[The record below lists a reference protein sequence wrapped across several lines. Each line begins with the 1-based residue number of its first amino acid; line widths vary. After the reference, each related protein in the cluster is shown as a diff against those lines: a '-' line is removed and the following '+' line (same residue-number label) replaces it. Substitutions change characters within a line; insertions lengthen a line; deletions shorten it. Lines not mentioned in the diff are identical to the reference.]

1 MVGGGGGGGGACSK
15 LGGGIF
21 GVCHGGGIARDGADW
36 GGGWLFGGIMFDPG
50 GLGDGGVAGLH
61 GGGGKVFGINCGGVG
76 IMLCSSLGGGAM
88 TARGA
93 I

>member
-1 MVGGGGGGGGACSK
+1 M
-15 LGGGIF
+15 F
-21 GVCHGGGIARDGADW
+21 
-36 GGGWLFGGIMFDPG
+36 GIMSDPG
-50 GLGDGGVAGLH
+50 GLFAGGITGLH

-88 TARGA
+88 MARGA

>member
-1 MVGGGGGGGGACSK
+1 M
-15 LGGGIF
+15 L
-21 GVCHGGGIARDGADW
+21 
-36 GGGWLFGGIMFDPG
+36 GGIMSDPG
-50 GLGDGGVAGLH
+50 GLADGGIAGLH

-88 TARGA
+88 MARGA

>member
-1 MVGGGGGGGGACSK
+1 LVGGGGGGACSK

-21 GVCHGGGIARDGADW
+21 GVCHGGGIARGADW
-36 GGGWLFGGIMFDPG
+36 GGGWFMFGGIMSDPG
-50 GLGDGGVAGLH
+50 GLGDGGIAGLH

>member
-1 MVGGGGGGGGACSK
+1 M
-15 LGGGIF
+15 
-21 GVCHGGGIARDGADW
+21 
-36 GGGWLFGGIMFDPG
+36 FGGIMSDPG
-50 GLGDGGVAGLH
+50 GLGDGGIAGLH

-76 IMLCSSLGGGAM
+76 IMLWSSLGGGAM